1 MTMSDPTSV
10 NPASAAAPVDF
21 RDALEACR
29 AEFSTIEEQ
38 DFQLINIDITARCTV
53 ILGHC
58 EKLMGL
64 CPQVRDE
71 LPKFDIS
78 SFETL
83 EIKTKAALQAHFDHL
98 LASAKPGEIPEL
110 DAKLTRF
117 RTLFVSDIN
126 GLATRGLMDNSK
138 LPDLKSAS
146 GHRNQ
151 AESVFALT
159 AHLRRS
165 WETIRTRTAV
175 TIDEL
180 EEAEATAQSM
190 LMALARK
197 DASLIAPNEAARARR
212 QAFTLFYRA
221 YAQVR
226 RAVLFVSP
234 SATSKRS
241 RPPSALSSARP
252 VAKTVNSSES
262 RRSSRRRGPRMR
274 LTPAARIASG
284 CLPTT
289 RSVEAD

>member
-1 MTMSDPTSV
+1 M
-10 NPASAAAPVDF
+10 
-21 RDALEACR
+21 
-29 AEFSTIEEQ
+29 
-38 DFQLINIDITARCTV
+38 
-53 ILGHC
+53 
-58 EKLMGL
+58 
-64 CPQVRDE
+64 
-71 LPKFDIS
+71 
-78 SFETL
+78 
-83 EIKTKAALQAHFDHL
+83 QAHFDHL
-98 LASAKPGEIPEL
+98 LATAKPGEIPEL

-175 TIDEL
+175 TLDEL

-197 DASLIAPNEAARARR
+197 DASLVAPNEAARARR

-226 RAVLFVSP
+226 RAVLFLREPFGDIEAFAPTLRTIERKATREEGEQPAEPALVA
-234 SATSKRS
+234 SAQ
-241 RPPSALSSARP
+241 
-252 VAKTVNSSES
+252 
-262 RRSSRRRGPRMR
+262 RSSNATNDSSSSSTG
-274 LTPAARIASG
+274 
-284 CLPTT
+284 LPTDDPLG
-289 RSVEAD
+289 RG